1 MNVRERDEIFR
12 KLARDPRLKSVN
24 TQRTYLLELQAFE
37 KWRGERPI
45 SNALVEE
52 YLAGLR
58 LAGKSPGTVVRAFY
72 ALRWWLKNLAE
83 TPSPVL
89 TPQEAEAI
97 IESAAEVACVREV
110 RVDPNPEVP
119 PLTQSEL
126 WRIVK
131 ACLAD
136 PTPAGKRDAALILLA
151 SNKGIRLEEV
161 TGLDFADFAAEG
173 EQEGQLIIQGN
184 MDPIRTIH
192 IDNFTFCA
200 LTDWLAIRGTLPGP
214 LFCGV
219 DNRGKVIHRYLA
231 CETIR
236 RALNKRLKQ
245 AGVRHLTW
253 SELGQS

>member
-1 MNVRERDEIFR
+1 MNARKRDEIFR

-37 KWRGERPI
+37 KWRGDRPI

-58 LAGKSPGTVVRAFY
+58 LAGKSPGTVVRKFY
-72 ALRWWLKNLAE
+72 ALRWWFKNLAE
-83 TPSPVL
+83 TPGSAL

-97 IESAAEVACVREV
+97 IESAAEAACAREV
-110 RVDPNPEVP
+110 WSEPDPAETH
-119 PLTQSEL
+119 LTQSEL
-126 WRIVK
+126 WRVVK
-131 ACLAD
+131 ACLSD
-136 PTPAGKRDAALILLA
+136 PTPAGKRDAALIMLA
-151 SNKGIRLEEV
+151 SKKGIRLEDV

-173 EQEGQLIIQGN
+173 EQEGRLIIRRN
-184 MDPIRTIH
+184 MDPIKIIH
-192 IDNFTFCA
+192 IGNFTFCA

-219 DNRGKVIHRYLA
+219 DNRGKIIHRYLA
-231 CETIR
+231 CETVR
-236 RALNKRLKQ
+236 LALNKRLKQ

-253 SELGQS
+253 SELSQS